1 MAKERLSTIGLE
13 MPEDF
18 DAVPYE
24 AIHSRTVA
32 RKDACPDACAQYVGA
47 WKAVAY
53 RFMSCAEH
61 DTAFTKSIQ
70 QAGDAP
76 PPPERYIQE
85 RELFSFFVMGLTV
98 IESFCFGLFAI
109 ASMVDS
115 KNFPI
120 TIAEDLR
127 SINPQHTVKQFRKA
141 FPEEGVTITLGK
153 TLDDNA
159 YKEWKEIR
167 NILAHR
173 AAPGRII
180 YGSTRRSAPAALW
193 KVGIQLDESTTSSR
207 RKWLATTMSSLL
219 RETDN
224 FTARNFL

>member
-1 MAKERLSTIGLE
+1 MAKKRLSTIGLE

-24 AIHSRTVA
+24 AIHSRVVA
-32 RKDACPDACAQYVGA
+32 WKDTCPDAYAQYAGA
-47 WKAVAY
+47 WNAVAY

-61 DTAFTKSIQ
+61 DAAFTKSIQ
-70 QAGDAP
+70 QGGDAP

-85 RELFSFFVMGLTV
+85 RELFSFFVTGLIV

-115 KNFPI
+115 ENFPI
-120 TIAEDLR
+120 KTAKDLR
-127 SINPQHTVKQFRKA
+127 FINLQHTVIQFTKA
-141 FPEEGVTITLGK
+141 FPEEGIAITLRK
-153 TLDDNA
+153 TLGDDT

-173 AAPGRII
+173 AAPGRTI
-180 YGSTRRSAPAALW
+180 YVPTRRSAPAALW
-193 KVGIQLDESTTSSR
+193 KVGIQLDENTTFSR
-207 RKWLATTMSSLL
+207 RKWLATIMDSLL

-224 FTARNFL
+224 FTARSFS